1 MAESSKQEIGALVER
16 WEGPPWKLYGRSF
29 LAGCLGGGVVVAY
42 RLLLEMVEDVRSRV
56 YLELRHHSF
65 SSYLLLAFL
74 LVFISVGIGWLIH
87 RYPMIRGSGIPQVK
101 GVLIRKL
108 RFRWLPELLAK
119 FAGGV
124 TAIGCGLSLGR
135 EGPSIQLGAYVGEG
149 VGTLSRYE
157 GLERRYLLTA
167 GASAGLAA
175 AFNAPLAGVVFAI
188 EELHKSFTPRL
199 LSCVMLGSV
208 GGEVVSKYIFGIKP
222 VFGFQVY
229 SYLPV
234 TMYPI
239 LIGLG
244 LLCGV
249 LGALFNRALLS
260 SLDVHDRWIK
270 NDLFRPLPAILTAGG
285 LGFLLPEVLGGGYG
299 LVVSVAQG
307 ELTFQ
312 FILLVLVIKLAFTAL
327 SYGSGSPGGIFF
339 PLLVIGAL
347 IGRIYSDVLGNF
359 YLHQEYTVNFVIL
372 GMTAF
377 FSAVVKAPIT
387 GSILLAEMVG
397 SLNHFTSLI
406 TISALSYLAS
416 ELLKTRPIYEMFL
429 DRLLRKG
436 ILLPVQES
444 VGERKTILS
453 IPVCADSS
461 LEHRK
466 LATVPL
472 PEHAILIGV
481 VRNGVHLFPQKDL
494 ELLPGDHLSVLT
506 TERHAPEVKAHLLNA
521 GSPKEPG

>member
-1 MAESSKQEIGALVER
+1 MAESSKQEVGALLKR
-16 WEGPPWKLYGRSF
+16 WEGPTWKLYGRSF

-42 RLLLEMVEDVRSRV
+42 RLLLEMVEELRSRM
-56 YLELRHHSF
+56 YLEVRLFPF
-65 SSYLLLAFL
+65 SSYFFLALLWAL
-74 LVFISVGIGWLIH
+74 ISVGIGWLIH
-87 RYPMIRGSGIPQVK
+87 QYPMIRGSGIPQVK

-108 RFRWLPELLAK
+108 RLRWLPEILAK

-124 TAIGCGLSLGR
+124 AAIGCGLSLGR

-149 VGTLSRYE
+149 VGTLSRYK

-208 GGEVVSKYIFGIKP
+208 GGEVVSKYIFGIRP
-222 VFGFQVY
+222 VFGFQVH

-234 TMYPI
+234 AKYPV

-249 LGALFNRALLS
+249 LGALFNRALIS
-260 SLDVHDRWIK
+260 SLEVHDRWIK
-270 NDLFRPLPAILTAGG
+270 NDLFRTLPAILAAGG

-299 LVVSVAQG
+299 LVVSIARG
-307 ELTFQ
+307 ELTLR
-312 FILLVLVIKLAFTAL
+312 FILVLVAVKLAFTAL

-347 IGRIYSDVLGNF
+347 IGRIYSDVLGSF
-359 YLHQEYTVNFVIL
+359 YLHQEYTINFVIL

-406 TISALSYLAS
+406 TISAISYLAT
-416 ELLKTRPIYEMFL
+416 ELLKTRPIYELFL

-436 ILLPVQES
+436 ILHPVHES
-444 VGERKTILS
+444 IGELKTVLS
-453 IPVCADSS
+453 IPVCADSA
-461 LEHRK
+461 LEHK
-466 LATVPL
+466 ELSTLSL

-481 VRNGVHLFPQKDL
+481 VRNGVHLFPRNDL
-494 ELLPGDHLSVLT
+494 ELLAGDHLSVLT
-506 TERHAPEVKAHLLNA
+506 TELYAPLVKEQLLQA
-521 GSPKEPG
+521 GSPKETG